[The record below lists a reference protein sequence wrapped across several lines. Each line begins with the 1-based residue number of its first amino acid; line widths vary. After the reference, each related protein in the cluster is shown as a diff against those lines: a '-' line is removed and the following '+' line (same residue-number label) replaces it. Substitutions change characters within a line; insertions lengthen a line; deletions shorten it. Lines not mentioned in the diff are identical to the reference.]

1 MVVKNGKIYKDWMRT
16 EFMKDILNK
25 EELDCKDF
33 KKGFKE
39 FYLDYR
45 FKNSYENV
53 EMGLFERIIELA
65 YISPSTKTKMDA
77 LRFIIMNEDDKEILD
92 KGISLF
98 IRSLN
103 ILPNIYN
110 ITEKIEILGYI
121 SKRTYNQD
129 AIEMIER
136 VSIEEIKG
144 IKDIE
149 ILLYIAEFGN
159 DDVCFAVLD
168 VLNRDTLIY
177 NNTLGEQLNQKIN
190 AFGYIVN
197 VSNNKRVIKR
207 ASNILSGFLNDLMEF
222 NCDNL
227 SALEVIAEY
236 GNDEA
241 AQRAVEEISKIKDE
255 KLRNDTLERIIEY
268 GKNKLSIKCAHE
280 YLITTLSRYN

>member
-1 MVVKNGKIYKDWMRT
+1 MYIK
-16 EFMKDILNK
+16 FMKCKLNK
-25 EELDCKDF
+25 EESNEDF
-33 KKGFKE
+33 KNDFKE
-39 FYLDYR
+39 FYLDYKL
-45 FKNSYENV
+45 KNSYENV
-53 EMGLFERIIELA
+53 EMGLFEQFIELA

-77 LRFIIMNEDDKEILD
+77 LRFIIMNEDDKEIID

-98 IRSLN
+98 IKSLN
-103 ILPNIYN
+103 IVSSIYN
-110 ITEKIEILGYI
+110 TTEKIEILGYI

-197 VSNNKRVIKR
+197 VSNNKRVIER